1 LIPTSERM
9 SPSALFEHLL
19 KVVSS
24 SRFLEKR
31 GLGNEVPFF
40 ICAYDPVRSV
50 DIDQMRG
57 SLVTKL
63 AERGVTILEI
73 DLYDL
78 ACELLRGRGI
88 WDRIVEMEPSVI
100 KDELKELLQGVL
112 DPEHH
117 LVPAIAQRM
126 TEERFDVL
134 FISGIGEVFPYIR
147 SHNVLNNLQGTAKD
161 QPTIMFFP
169 GQYRQGIATGASLD
183 LFGRIHDDKYYR
195 AFDIL
200 HYEV

>member
-1 LIPTSERM
+1 M

-40 ICAYDPVRSV
+40 ICAYDPARSV
-50 DIDQMRG
+50 DIDKMRG
-57 SLVTKL
+57 NLVTKL

-78 ACELLRGRGI
+78 ATDLLRERGI
-88 WDRIVEMEPSVI
+88 WQQVLDMETGVS
-100 KDELKELLQGVL
+100 KAELKELLQNVL
-112 DPEHH
+112 DPQDH

-126 TEERFDVL
+126 SKERFDVL

-147 SHNVLNNLQGTAKD
+147 SHNVLNNLQSTAKD
-161 QPTIMFFP
+161 QPTLMFFP
-169 GQYRQGIATGASLD
+169 GEYRQTVATGASLD
-183 LFGRIHDDKYYR
+183 LFSRLHDDKYYR

>member
-1 LIPTSERM
+1 
-9 SPSALFEHLL
+9 
-19 KVVSS
+19 
-24 SRFLEKR
+24 
-31 GLGNEVPFF
+31 
-40 ICAYDPVRSV
+40 
-50 DIDQMRG
+50 MRG

-63 AERGVTILEI
+63 AERGVTVLEI

-78 ACELLRGRGI
+78 AGALLRERGI
-88 WDRIVEMEPSVI
+88 WDQIIEMEASI
-100 KDELKELLQGVL
+100 SKDELKELLQGVL
-112 DPEHH
+112 DPENH

-126 TEERFDVL
+126 AKERFDVL

-147 SHNVLNNLQGTAKD
+147 SHNVLNNLQSTAKD

-169 GQYRQGIATGASLD
+169 GQYRQEIATGASLD
-183 LFGRIHDDKYYR
+183 LFGRLHDDKYYR